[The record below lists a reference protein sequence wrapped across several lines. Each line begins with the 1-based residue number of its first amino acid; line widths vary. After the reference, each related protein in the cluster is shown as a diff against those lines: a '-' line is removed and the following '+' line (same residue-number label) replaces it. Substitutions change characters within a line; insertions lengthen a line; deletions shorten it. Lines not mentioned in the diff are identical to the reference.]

1 MYLKRYIHSVAT
13 LTKAFVVS
21 CLSCVVLTLPSCV
34 RPQAMI
40 IAFSS
45 DMIPRLVY
53 YWSFSVFP
61 YGDHAQNTM
70 SGYINNT
77 LSIFNIDD
85 FSNSSRPRNTPFW
98 FKNISTCRYS
108 YTDSTDD
115 LFKIKVHFVVC
126 FKTCF
131 ENGSKLVISTW
142 LIKDNLNECAP
153 VETAVICVFPVG
165 FVWVETYRC
174 LSLPFSYRDFR
185 NPPGHPREYQYN
197 MQYWH
202 VVAAKMAFIIVVE
215 VSTSF

>member
-1 MYLKRYIHSVAT
+1 MYLKRYIHSVTT

-61 YGDHAQNTM
+61 YGDHTQNTM

-108 YTDSTDD
+108 YTRSTDD
-115 LFKIKVHFVVC
+115 L

-131 ENGSKLVISTW
+131 ENGSKVVISMW
-142 LIKDNLNECAP
+142 LIKEWMYELNECAS
-153 VETAVICVFPVG
+153 VETAVICVFPGG
-165 FVWVETYRC
+165 FVWVGTYRC

-215 VSTSF
+215 VCTSF